1 MIKTL
6 LFDFSRVLLHP
17 VDETFLGSLN
27 NLHRE
32 LSQNQDYRASNY
44 FGLNKELM
52 EYLLRLKS
60 SYQLCIFTTD
70 IIQDDPTF
78 KKELDKIFEKIY
90 SAGQLGISKRDPKS
104 YEFILKDLNKKAE
117 KVLFIDDTQGNI
129 DAAKSIGIKTHLFT
143 SNKELFE
150 ELNHLPGS
158 V

>member
-1 MIKTL
+1 MN
-6 LFDFSRVLLHP
+6 P
-17 VDETFLGSLN
+17 VDESFLGSLN

-32 LSQNQDYRASNY
+32 LSQNEDYSASNY

-52 EYLLRLKS
+52 EYLLKLKS

-70 IIQDDPTF
+70 IIQDDPSF

-117 KVLFIDDTQGNI
+117 EVLFIDDTQGNI
-129 DAAKSIGIKTHLFT
+129 YAAKLAGLQTHLFT
-143 SNKELFE
+143 SNKELIE
-150 ELNHLPGS
+150 ELNELS
-158 V
+158 SC